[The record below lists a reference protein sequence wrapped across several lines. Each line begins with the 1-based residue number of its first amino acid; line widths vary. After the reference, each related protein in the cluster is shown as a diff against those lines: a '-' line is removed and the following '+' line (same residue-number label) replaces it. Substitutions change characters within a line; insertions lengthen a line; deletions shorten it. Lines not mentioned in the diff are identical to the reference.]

1 MENDQSLSQSPRKR
15 SIKRPSA
22 FRDYVTEDKESNTR
36 YADNQEEDENEQH
49 LVGKVQKAYQNLK
62 RIQIVSF
69 YIKFLHYLYF
79 NYFVTWKS
87 FHIFST
93 FREMELQTFTK
104 LHLNEYI
111 PQWKKDL
118 IQPMVAKNL
127 IIEPS

>member
-79 NYFVTWKS
+79 SLY
-87 FHIFST
+87 
-93 FREMELQTFTK
+93 
-104 LHLNEYI
+104 
-111 PQWKKDL
+111 
-118 IQPMVAKNL
+118 
-127 IIEPS
+127 